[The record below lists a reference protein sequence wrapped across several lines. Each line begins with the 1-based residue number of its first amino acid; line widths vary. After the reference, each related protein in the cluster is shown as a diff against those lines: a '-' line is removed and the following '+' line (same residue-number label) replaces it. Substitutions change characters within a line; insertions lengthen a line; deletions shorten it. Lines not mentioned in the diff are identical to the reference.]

1 MRTYKDL
8 AYIREHLEEIINET
22 TIEELEMK
30 PKYED
35 TEYWFYVKTKDG
47 QIYKIYTYLYVKWLD
62 DWKVT
67 PAAVTY

>member
-8 AYIREHLEEIINET
+8 EYIREHLQEIINET

-47 QIYKIYTYLYVKWLD
+47 QIYRIYTYLYVKWLD